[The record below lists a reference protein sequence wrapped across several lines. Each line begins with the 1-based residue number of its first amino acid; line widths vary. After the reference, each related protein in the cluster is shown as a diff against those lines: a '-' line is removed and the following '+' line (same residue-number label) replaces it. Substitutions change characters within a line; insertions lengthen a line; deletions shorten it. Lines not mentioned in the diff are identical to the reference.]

1 MSARPGL
8 LTGKTALVTG
18 GSRGL
23 GRAIAQAFAEAGADV
38 VVASRK
44 QDAVRR
50 TAAEIG
56 EATGRRVIGVAAHVG
71 DWTQCG
77 ELIETTIG
85 TMGRLDVLVNNAG
98 IGSRLVAFEELGAAE
113 LAAMLALNAG
123 GTFIVA
129 QECARRMKDGGS
141 IINIASR
148 GYLGGA
154 GASHYVASKAAVV
167 GLTRAMAIELRW
179 QGIRV
184 NAVAPGMVDTRM
196 ISDFTPDTRRSLLSR
211 EPSGRPAEPREIA
224 EAVAF
229 LASDQARFVSGQVLL
244 VDGGKSLGMP
254 LL

>member
-1 MSARPGL
+1 MSS
-8 LTGKTALVTG
+8 TALVTG
-18 GSRGL
+18 AARGIGL
-23 GRAIAQAFAEAGADV
+23 AIATLLAQQGYRTVATDIDGSVVEQEAARLRADGLDV
-38 VVASRK
+38 TGCRL
-44 QDAVRR
+44 DIRDRR
-50 TAAEIG
+50 A
-56 EATGRRVIGVAAHVG
+56 VAALCDSLGAVN
-71 DWTQCG
+71 
-77 ELIETTIG
+77 
-85 TMGRLDVLVNNAG
+85 VLVNNAG
-98 IGSRLVAFEELGAAE
+98 IASRLVAFDALGADE

-129 QECARRMKDGGS
+129 QECARRMKVGGS

-167 GLTRAMAIELRW
+167 GLTRSMAIELRW

-196 ISDFTPDTRRSLLSR
+196 IADLAPDTRRSLVQR
-211 EPSGRPAEPREIA
+211 EPSGGPADPREIA

-229 LASDQARFVSGQVLL
+229 LASDRARFVSGQVMF

>member
-1 MSARPGL
+1 MNG
-8 LTGKTALVTG
+8 TALVTG
-18 GSRGL
+18 AARGIGL
-23 GRAIAQAFAEAGADV
+23 AIATLLAQQGYKTIATDIDGDVAEQA
-38 VVASRK
+38 ASRL
-44 QDAVRR
+44 QADGLDVHGYQLDIRNREAVADLC
-50 TAAEIG
+50 AALG
-56 EATGRRVIGVAAHVG
+56 AV
-71 DWTQCG
+71 
-77 ELIETTIG
+77 
-85 TMGRLDVLVNNAG
+85 DVLVNNAG

>member
-1 MSARPGL
+1 MNG
-8 LTGKTALVTG
+8 TALVTG
-18 GSRGL
+18 AARGIGL
-23 GRAIAQAFAEAGADV
+23 SIATLLAQQGYRTIATDIDGAV
-38 VVASRK
+38 VE
-44 QDAVRR
+44 Q
-50 TAAEIG
+50 
-56 EATGRRVIGVAAHVG
+56 EATRLRADGLDVSGYQLDIKDRPAVAALCAQLASV
-71 DWTQCG
+71 Q
-77 ELIETTIG
+77 
-85 TMGRLDVLVNNAG
+85 VLVNNAG
-98 IGSRLVAFEELGAAE
+98 IGSRLVAFEDLGAEE

-196 ISDFTPDTRRSLLSR
+196 ITDFTPDTRRALLSR
-211 EPSGRPAEPREIA
+211 EPSGGPADPREIA
-224 EAVAF
+224 QAVAF
-229 LASDQARFVSGQVLL
+229 LASDQARFVSGQVIL
-244 VDGGKSLGMP
+244 VDGGKSVGMP